1 MDEFDCPT
9 CGSDDVRGEREPGG
23 AITLTCQSCHGSWAR
38 VPKPSCPRCGKS
50 DVEEYGQDDWAY
62 DDPAA
67 GKADPGAPGHFL
79 GGRTLRCR
87 KCHHT
92 WGQAR

>member
-23 AITLTCQSCHGSWAR
+23 TITLTCQACHSSWTRA
-38 VPKPSCPRCGKS
+38 PKPSCPRCGKS
-50 DVEEYGQDDWAY
+50 DVEEYGHEEWAY
-62 DDPAA
+62 DDPASA
-67 GKADPGAPGHFL
+67 KEDTEASGHYRA
-79 GGRTLRCR
+79 GRTFRCR
-87 KCHHT
+87 KCHNT

>member
-1 MDEFDCPT
+1 M
-9 CGSDDVRGEREPGG
+9 RGDRPAAGG
-23 AITLTCQSCHGSWAR
+23 AITLTCQACGEGWDR

-50 DVEEYGQDDWAY
+50 DVEEYGRDDWAF

-67 GKADPGAPGHFL
+67 GRHDPAAAGHFL
-79 GGRTLRCR
+79 GGSTLRCR

>member
-9 CGSDDVRGEREPGG
+9 CGSDNVVGDRQPGG
-23 AITLTCQSCHGSWAR
+23 TITLTCQSCQGTWAR

-50 DVEEYGQDDWAY
+50 DVEAYGHEDWAY
-62 DDPAA
+62 DDPAGA
-67 GKADPGAPGHFL
+67 KEDPGAAGHFV
-79 GGRTLRCR
+79 GGRSFRCR
-87 KCHHT
+87 NCHNT